1 MRTVTDLPCEVTEDE
16 HVPVPLPDGT
26 TLAARIWRPA
36 DSEQHPVPAVL
47 EFIPYRKRDFTAA
60 RDAVHHPY
68 MAGHGYA
75 CLRVDLRGSGESEG
89 VLTHEYLEQE
99 LRDAGLRVEGDYRAE
114 KMGYKIREAQLEKIP
129 YMLVVGAQEMENGTV
144 SVRARKEEKGGTK
157 TVEEFKAQVLAEVA
171 SRER

>member
-1 MRTVTDLPCEVTEDE
+1 MPMPNRWSRSC
-16 HVPVPLPDGT
+16 GT
-26 TLAARIWRPA
+26 QGCVWRA
-36 DSEQHPVPAVL
+36 T
-47 EFIPYRKRDFTAA
+47 TA
-60 RDAVHHPY
+60 H
-68 MAGHGYA
+68 
-75 CLRVDLRGSGESEG
+75 
-89 VLTHEYLEQE
+89 
-99 LRDAGLRVEGDYRAE
+99 E